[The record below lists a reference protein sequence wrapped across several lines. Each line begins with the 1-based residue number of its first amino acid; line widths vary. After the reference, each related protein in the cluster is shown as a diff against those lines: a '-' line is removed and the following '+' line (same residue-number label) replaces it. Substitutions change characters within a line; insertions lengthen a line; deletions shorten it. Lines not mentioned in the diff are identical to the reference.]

1 LGCALVGIAE
11 PLLPAPVT
19 GHMSRRNGMGN
30 SIVSDGVRG
39 VMLRRMIG
47 RRASPFL
54 ASILL
59 LAQLVAGPLTHA
71 EPIMPIGGDCGP
83 VAAASH
89 TATDAMAGCADCPDE
104 RSSARSGSHP
114 DGHHCRAH
122 AACSCPCAHTPA
134 LAATRMLVLKPSA
147 PDAVDG
153 VLTAGTFD
161 PPLFDF
167 LRPPN

>member
-1 LGCALVGIAE
+1 
-11 PLLPAPVT
+11 
-19 GHMSRRNGMGN
+19 M
-30 SIVSDGVRG
+30 VRA
-39 VMLRRMIG
+39 MIG
-47 RRASPFL
+47 RPASPFL

-59 LAQLVAGPLTHA
+59 LAQLVAGPFTHA
-71 EPIMPIGGDCGP
+71 EPIMSAGGHCDP

-89 TATDAMAGCADCPDE
+89 STTDAMAGCADCPDE
-104 RSSARSGSHP
+104 RSSAPTGSHS
-114 DGHHCRAH
+114 DGHHCRTH

-134 LAATRMLVLKPSA
+134 LAATRMVTLKPSA
-147 PDAVDG
+147 PDAVYG